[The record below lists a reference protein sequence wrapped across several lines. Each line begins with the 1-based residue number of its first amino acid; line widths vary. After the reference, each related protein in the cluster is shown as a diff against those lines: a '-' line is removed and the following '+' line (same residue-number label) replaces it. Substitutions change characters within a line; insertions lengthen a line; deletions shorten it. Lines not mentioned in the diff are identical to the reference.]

1 MEVNQAKFNNMGAA
15 AAAAVAVAASVALS
29 AAHSLSLAALS
40 GLFFVTSELIAARA
54 VCLSP

>member
-15 AAAAVAVAASVALS
+15 AAAAVAASVALS

-40 GLFFVTSELIAARA
+40 GLF
-54 VCLSP
+54 LSLLN